1 MNALA
6 QSIRTRLL
14 NCYPPRE
21 AANLTRILCC
31 EVLGQRDIDYFLGKD
46 KVLSS
51 IEAQNLED
59 ILQRLSRFEPI
70 QYIQGY
76 APFMGMTFRVTP
88 DVLIP
93 RPETAELVERIVAD
107 MKVRRAAEANKHKV
121 TEEDDCKSSEA
132 NKPSD
137 SYARIL
143 DIGTGSGCIAIS
155 LALLLPHT
163 QVEGWDISAAALAIA
178 QENSLLLT
186 GQKPYVIDEPN
197 ERKEPCL
204 PTIVFRQRDV
214 LSYTPQPEEWSSFD
228 VIVSNPP
235 YICEQEAKEMEQNV
249 LDWEPHTALFVP
261 DDDPLRFY
269 RHIAHLGQL
278 LLTDGGLLYFEINR
292 AYGKEVT
299 EMLSDLGYREVQLF
313 QDMQTNDRMVKAK
326 WVR

>member
-6 QSIRTRLL
+6 QSIRNRLQS
-14 NCYPPRE
+14 CYPSRE

-51 IEAQNLED
+51 IEAQNLEH
-59 ILQRLSRFEPI
+59 ILQRLCRFEPI

-76 APFMGMTFRVTP
+76 APFMGMSFRVTP

-93 RPETAELVERIVAD
+93 RPETEELVERIATD
-107 MKVRRAAEANKHKV
+107 MKVRRAVDATEHKV
-121 TEEDDCKSSEA
+121 TEKEESKREEA

-137 SYARIL
+137 SFARIL

-155 LALLLPHT
+155 LARLLPHV
-163 QVEGWDISAAALAIA
+163 QVEGWDISEAALAIA
-178 QENSLLLT
+178 EQNSQLLT
-186 GQKPYVIDEPN
+186 NQKPYGVDESY
-197 ERKEPCL
+197 ERKEPDSMN
-204 PTIVFRQRDV
+204 IVFKQRDV
-214 LSYTPQPEEWSSFD
+214 LSHTPQPEELGGFD

-235 YICEQEAKEMEQNV
+235 YICEQEAKEMEHNV

-261 DDDPLRFY
+261 NDDPLRFY
-269 RHIAHLGQL
+269 CRIAHLGKQ

-299 EMLSDLGYREVQLF
+299 DMLSAFGYQQVQLF
-313 QDMQTNDRMVKAK
+313 QDMQANDRMVKAQ
-326 WVR
+326 WIR